1 MLSLTPFEE
10 ITIMTDKERAKKLFG
25 NAIGSHGVDSY
36 DYHYHRDEPFV
47 FDREMEER
55 GKTWPGVIE
64 ASEKLNQLIDE
75 CSWKRIPNKCI
86 QDEILRE
93 MDSLTKYIDRAY
105 YLA

>member
-1 MLSLTPFEE
+1 
-10 ITIMTDKERAKKLFG
+10 MTDKERAKKLFG
-25 NAIGSHGVDSY
+25 NAISLHGSDSY
-36 DYHYHRDEPFV
+36 EYHHYRDEPFV

-55 GKTWPGVIE
+55 AKTWPGVIE

-75 CSWKRIPNKCI
+75 CSWKRIPNKGI

-93 MDSLTKYIDRAY
+93 MDSLTQYIDRAY